1 MLDRCRRADSF
12 FRPRSPTASRPISLR
27 EIFSAAD
34 GSEGVSDLPNMGMA
48 DAPHEPAL
56 VLYLPDKPLRGLVA
70 DASLDASPQARRRPR
85 RTSPRSSS
93 TYRTSRCVGSS
104 PTPLSTPRR
113 RHAAARAARAAR
125 RHRTRRTRRA
135 APQAPHAPH
144 APHSATDAPKAN
156 RSRAPLGPDSVPPR
170 RAPQER
176 HALTELLHSM
186 LVLEPEKRC
195 SAASA
200 LRSLGP
206 LYSRAV
212 GNTI

>member
-12 FRPRSPTASRPISLR
+12 FRPPSPTASRPISLR

-56 VLYLPDKPLRGLVA
+56 ILYLPDKPLRALVA
-70 DASLDASPQARRRPR
+70 DASLDASPQARRH
-85 RTSPRSSS
+85 
-93 TYRTSRCVGSS
+93 
-104 PTPLSTPRR
+104 TPP
-113 RHAAARAARAAR
+113 HAAARAARAAR
-125 RHRTRRTRRA
+125 RHLLAQSSPQPCPRSAPTLFLPAAARRSGT
-135 APQAPHAPH
+135 PSLSLTLTLSNPNPN
-144 APHSATDAPKAN
+144 PN
-156 RSRAPLGPDSVPPR
+156 
-170 RAPQER
+170 QER

-200 LRSLGP
+200 LLSLSP

-212 GNTI
+212 GDRV

>member
-85 RTSPRSSS
+85 RTR
-93 TYRTSRCVGSS
+93 RT
-104 PTPLSTPRR
+104 PPP
-113 RHAAARAARAAR
+113 HAPHAAAARAARAAP
-125 RHRTRRTRRA
+125 RHKRRTRRTHRTPPLTRRKRTAAVPLSAPTLSLPA
-135 APQAPHAPH
+135 APRRSGTPSPSCCTACSCSSRRSGAARRVRCEAWAHCTRVW
-144 APHSATDAPKAN
+144 SAI
-156 RSRAPLGPDSVPPR
+156 RSNLSSVDIDIPGR
-170 RAPQER
+170 I
-176 HALTELLHSM
+176 
-186 LVLEPEKRC
+186 
-195 SAASA
+195 
-200 LRSLGP
+200 RSW
-206 LYSRAV
+206 
-212 GNTI
+212 